1 MKITERGNA
10 FTTAER
16 ELVHDI
22 EEKLCDVAEDFN
34 KEMQKAASSELEGL
48 YELLDGQVITIENK
62 RFRCPEALFQPSL
75 LGMEANG
82 VHESATT
89 RS

>member
-1 MKITERGNA
+1 MKTTERGNA
-10 FTTAER
+10 FTTAKR

-22 EEKLCDVAEDFN
+22 KKLCDVAEDFN
-34 KEMQKAASSELEGL
+34 KEMQNAASSELEGL

-75 LGMEANG
+75 LGLAANG